1 VGLLNLVGMEVRLRV
16 DRRGR
21 ITIPRAVREALGIGK
36 EVKLV
41 VKGDVAIL
49 SKSEDP
55 FETLKEAFK
64 GLTFSREIRRIAEEE
79 ALKEVLSRGSRGAGV
94 EGSGGNSL
102 SIGAEP

>member
-1 VGLLNLVGMEVRLRV
+1 MEVRLRV

-79 ALKEVLSRGSRGAGV
+79 ALKEALSRGSRGAGV

>member
-1 VGLLNLVGMEVRLRV
+1 MRV

-79 ALKEVLSRGSRGAGV
+79 ALKEALSRGSRGAGV